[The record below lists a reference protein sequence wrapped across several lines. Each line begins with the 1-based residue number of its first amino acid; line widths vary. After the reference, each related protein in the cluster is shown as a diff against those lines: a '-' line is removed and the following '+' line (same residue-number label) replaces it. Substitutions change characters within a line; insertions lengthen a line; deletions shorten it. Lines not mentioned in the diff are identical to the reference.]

1 MPTQTKFRDPVF
13 VRKDDTTEIEASVVE
28 WGGNI
33 GGISIRFAG
42 SDSSVLINA
51 EDWPAIV
58 SCIERELNRV
68 Q

>member
-1 MPTQTKFRDPVF
+1 MPSTTFRPPVF

-33 GGISIRFAG
+33 GGISIRIENG
-42 SDSSVLINA
+42 DQSVLINA
-51 EDWPAIV
+51 EDWPAII
-58 SCIERELNRV
+58 SCIARELNRV